1 MTMACGVREG
11 RGRAEVKACEVMST
25 AVTTVAAEAT
35 IIEAAKVMLE
45 HGISGV
51 PVVDN
56 EGCLVGI
63 VTEGDLFRRCEI
75 GTEPDPS
82 MQSQGPSSNLDT
94 FRRFAKSHGRQVR
107 DIMTRDVVRVFEDTP
122 LARVAALL
130 DLKQIK
136 RMPVMR
142 DGRIVGI
149 VSRADLLRAL
159 VSLAGSY
166 SALSQRDRDEAAG
179 PRRVELDQGK
189 AVGPL

>member
-1 MTMACGVREG
+1 LICIKDLLAGG
-11 RGRAEVKACEVMST
+11 ASNDHGLWSRAAKGAAKVNACEVMST
-25 AVTTVAAEAT
+25 AVTTIPAEAT
-35 IIEAAKVMLE
+35 IVEAAKVMLE

-56 EGCLVGI
+56 EGSLVGI

-82 MQSQGPSSNLDT
+82 MQSRGPPSNPDA

-142 DGRIVGI
+142 GGKIVGI

-159 VSLAGSY
+159 VSAPSSY
-166 SALSQRDRDEAAG
+166 S
-179 PRRVELDQGK
+179 V
-189 AVGPL
+189 